1 MPSVLYE
8 KKGHVSYVTLN
19 RPEVLN
25 AINREMREE
34 LEQVFFNFEQ
44 DNDAWVAIL
53 TGAGRGFSAG
63 ADLRD
68 RGPRAGAPNK
78 PVSNY
83 SHRDIMKPIICGIN
97 GAVRAAGMDMMLP
110 CDIRVAAEEATF
122 GMTMT
127 RWGVV
132 ASTGASQLP
141 RSINWCHA
149 MELLMT
155 AEPINA
161 QEAYRIGLVNK
172 VVPLEKLIP
181 TCEEYAEKILRNS
194 PIAIRMTKEAA
205 VRGRDTSLAESLHI
219 GSMLSRYSSTT
230 EDSKEGPKAFTEK
243 RKPNWQNR

>member
-1 MPSVLYE
+1 MPTVLYE

-25 AINREMREE
+25 AINSEMREE
-34 LEQVFFNFEQ
+34 LEQVWFDFEQ
-44 DNDAWVAIL
+44 DPDAWVAIM

-63 ADLRD
+63 GDLRARD
-68 RGPRAGAPNK
+68 RGAAPTR
-78 PVSNY
+78 PAHSY
-83 SHRDIMKPIICGIN
+83 SHRDVMKPIICGIN
-97 GAVRAAGMDMMLP
+97 GPVRAAGMDMMLP
-110 CDIRVAAEEATF
+110 CDIRVAADVATF

-127 RWGVV
+127 SWGVM

-141 RSINWCHA
+141 RSIRWANA

-172 VVPLEKLIP
+172 VVPLEKLME
-181 TCEEYAEKILRNS
+181 TCDEYAAKILRNS
-194 PIAIRMTKEAA
+194 PTAIRLTKEAA
-205 VRGRDTSLAESLHI
+205 VRGRDATLAESLHI
-219 GSMLSRYSSTT
+219 GSMLGRYSGTT

-243 RKPNWQNR
+243 RKPNWKNH